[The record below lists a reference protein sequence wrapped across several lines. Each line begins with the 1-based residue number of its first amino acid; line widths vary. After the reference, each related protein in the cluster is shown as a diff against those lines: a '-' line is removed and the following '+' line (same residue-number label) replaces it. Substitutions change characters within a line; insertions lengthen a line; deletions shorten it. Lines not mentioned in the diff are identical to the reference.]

1 MAITR
6 VSVIGLGSMGTPIAT
21 RLLNAGFKVRG
32 FDLVRRKVSDLTRL
46 GLHPA
51 ASAKDATRG
60 AELILLSLPNWTA
73 VEETVEGRNGLLSV
87 AQRGQIILDTSTVP
101 PHETRVM
108 ATRLARRGIHWMDAP
123 ISGSSSQASLGNMV
137 FMVGGER
144 SVFEKVKPVLDRIGK
159 KTVYVGKNGDAA
171 MLKLVVNHTLYLNQA
186 AAIEGL
192 VLGVKAGV
200 NPEIML
206 DVLTS
211 GAAASDLVSS
221 RGKNML
227 NGNFKAMGSVDIAVK
242 DLALSLD
249 YARRLGVMLPVG
261 ALYNQLLLKACYN
274 GWGQSD
280 ATVVMRIY
288 AEMAGI
294 ADRNGKSYGWRRV
307 GK

>member
-1 MAITR
+1 VIIDGDYK
-6 VSVIGLGSMGTPIAT
+6 SVCDRSWVNGYSNSNATAQCWFQGERFRHNKKESFRFDSSWVTSSGLSE
-21 RLLNAGFKVRG
+21 RCDERG
-32 FDLVRRKVSDLTRL
+32 RTDPFVT
-46 GLHPA
+46 
-51 ASAKDATRG
+51 
-60 AELILLSLPNWTA
+60 
-73 VEETVEGRNGLLSV
+73 
-87 AQRGQIILDTSTVP
+87 DTSTVP

-108 ATRLARRGIHWMDAP
+108 ATKLARRGIHWMDAP

-144 SVFEKVKPVLDRIGK
+144 SVFEKVKPVLNRIGK

-211 GAAASDLVSS
+211 GAAASDLISS

-227 NGNFKAMGSVDIAVK
+227 NGNFKPTGSVDIAVK

-261 ALYNQLLLKACYN
+261 ALYNQLLLKAYYN
-274 GWGQSD
+274 GWGRSD

-294 ADRNGKSYGWRRV
+294 AGRYGKSHGWRRA